1 MKKILT
7 GLQPTGEITI
17 GNYIGAIKQM
27 VKLQEEY
34 DSYIFVADMHSIT
47 IPQDPKKLRENIKK
61 LLALYLACGIDPNKN
76 TIFIQSENE
85 YHTNVSWILECT
97 TYFGE
102 LSRMTQFKDKSSKNQ
117 NFTAGL
123 FTYPVLMAADIL
135 IYDIDYV
142 PVGIDQKQHVEL
154 ARDIAERFNK
164 KYGDTFKVPQPYI
177 NDVGT
182 KIMDLQDPIHK
193 MSKSSENPKGIIKL
207 LDEPNIIRKKIMSAV
222 TDSQAIVKFDPSGKP
237 GISNLIN
244 IYSSLTNKT
253 IKEIEKEF
261 SNSNYGEFKKA
272 VADITVAE
280 ITKIQTKYKE
290 IIESDELDKILDDGI
305 IKTRKIAE
313 KKYKEM
319 KQKVGLGR

>member
-1 MKKILT
+1 
-7 GLQPTGEITI
+7 
-17 GNYIGAIKQM
+17 
-27 VKLQEEY
+27 
-34 DSYIFVADMHSIT
+34 
-47 IPQDPKKLRENIKK
+47 
-61 LLALYLACGIDPNKN
+61 
-76 TIFIQSENE
+76 
-85 YHTNVSWILECT
+85 
-97 TYFGE
+97 
-102 LSRMTQFKDKSSKNQ
+102 
-117 NFTAGL
+117 
-123 FTYPVLMAADIL
+123 
-135 IYDIDYV
+135 
-142 PVGIDQKQHVEL
+142 
-154 ARDIAERFNK
+154 
-164 KYGDTFKVPQPYI
+164 
-177 NDVGT
+177 
-182 KIMDLQDPIHK
+182 

-272 VADITVAE
+272 VADITVDE
-280 ITKIQTKYKE
+280 ITKIQTKYNE

-319 KQKVGLGR
+319 KHKVGLGRE